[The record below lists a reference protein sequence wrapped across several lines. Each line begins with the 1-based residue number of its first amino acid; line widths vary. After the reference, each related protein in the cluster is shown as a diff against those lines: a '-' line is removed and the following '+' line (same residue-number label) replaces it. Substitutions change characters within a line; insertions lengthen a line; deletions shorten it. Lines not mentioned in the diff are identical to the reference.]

1 MKASHLLGLV
11 PSVMCENTTVDI
23 DQAADMYRD
32 LLPSP
37 ELLPQELARWK
48 RRFSHLPP
56 DNRPTS
62 CAAVIKQLARQDFP
76 NVAVLMQ
83 IACTLPVTSCECERS
98 ASVLRRL
105 HSWCRASMGQER
117 LTSLALSH
125 VHYDTPVSLDTV
137 VDIFSAK
144 HPRRMQVDSLLV
156 E

>member
-32 LLPSP
+32 LPPSP

-56 DNRPTS
+56 DNRPAS
-62 CAAVIKQLARQDFP
+62 CAAAIKQLARQDFP

-83 IACTLPVTSCECERS
+83 IA
-98 ASVLRRL
+98 
-105 HSWCRASMGQER
+105 
-117 LTSLALSH
+117 
-125 VHYDTPVSLDTV
+125 
-137 VDIFSAK
+137 
-144 HPRRMQVDSLLV
+144 
-156 E
+156 